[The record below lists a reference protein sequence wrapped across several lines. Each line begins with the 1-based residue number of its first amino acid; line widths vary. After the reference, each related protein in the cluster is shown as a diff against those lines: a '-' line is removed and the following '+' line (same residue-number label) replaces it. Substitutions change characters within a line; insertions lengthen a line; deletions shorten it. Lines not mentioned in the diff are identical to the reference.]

1 MAIGYTLNTVE
12 EILKVGQLFL
22 GKYRIERLVG
32 KGGMGAVYAAVDS
45 DLARKVAIKILLPH
59 IASSRTAAT
68 RFVNEGRAAARIES
82 EHVARVYSAGRTSQG
97 LPYMILELLDGTD
110 VADLLETRKR
120 LGVEEAVDIMIDA
133 LQAVAE
139 AHRLGIVHRDLKPS
153 NLFLHRRGNGSQVVK
168 VLDFGISKLTQPM
181 STTGDQGLTA
191 TQALLGT
198 PNYMSP
204 EQLLDSKSVD
214 HRTDIWSLGV
224 ILYEMLAGSV
234 PFFGVTLREL
244 FTAILHHQ
252 PTPLPHLR
260 PDVPGELQMLVDRCI
275 TRDPQRRIGDALE
288 LARMLAP
295 FGSGARAAFARAPIP
310 MEAPRMAAPTAPSG
324 PQLPGAGG
332 VPTIT
337 ATSDQGRGSVPMQP
351 QPEPVWAH
359 TNQANI
365 TPSPVQMDSPWAGHH
380 PVGVPPPRVASRS
393 LLPYAIGVPVL
404 GIIAAGAIVVAAR
417 VVQTKTNTAAGLLES
432 ASTVQVAPA
441 APPPRAATSEPARV
455 ESQDAGAPSASSAP
469 PASAAAATTA
479 TPSAAPSPPAT
490 AAPASAEHPHR
501 STGGTPRGSKRESFD
516 PTKDSRY

>member
-1 MAIGYTLNTVE
+1 ME

-82 EHVARVYSAGRTSQG
+82 EHVARVYSAGRTQQG
-97 LPYMILELLDGTD
+97 LPFMILELLDGTD
-110 VADLLETRKR
+110 VADLLEKRKR

-181 STTGDQGLTA
+181 STTGGDQGLTV

-224 ILYEMLAGSV
+224 ILYEMLAGTV
-234 PFFGVTLREL
+234 PFGGPTLREL
-244 FTAILHHQ
+244 FTAILHQ
-252 PTPLPHLR
+252 PTTPLPHLR
-260 PDVPGELQMLVDRCI
+260 SDVRPELQMAIDLCLA
-275 TRDPQRRIGDALE
+275 RDPQRRMGDALE
-288 LARMLAP
+288 LAHLLAP
-295 FGSGARAAFARAPIP
+295 FGSSA
-310 MEAPRMAAPTAPSG
+310 RMAFGRPPTVGESTVVAPPPAMSSA
-324 PQLPGAGG
+324 PQL
-332 VPTIT
+332 VPDPPVMATIT
-337 ATSDQGRGSVPMQP
+337 KTNPYAQVVSTPVQQ
-351 QPEPVWAH
+351 QPEPQWAH

-365 TPSPVQMDSPWAGHH
+365 TPSPVQMDSPWAGQYAAAATR
-380 PVGVPPPRVASRS
+380 PRMPSRS
-393 LLPYAIGVPVL
+393 LLPYAIAVPVI
-404 GIIAAGAIVVAAR
+404 GILAAGAIIVAAR
-417 VVQTKTNTAAGLLES
+417 VVQTKTDAATSVLTATSPPPE
-432 ASTVQVAPA
+432 PA
-441 APPPRAATSEPARV
+441 ASPFRSPPASSAEPPRA
-455 ESQDAGAPSASSAP
+455 ESVDAGAAVSTTPSASASSPAP
-469 PASAAAATTA
+469 IER
-479 TPSAAPSPPAT
+479 PP
-490 AAPASAEHPHR
+490 R
-501 STGGTPRGSKRESFD
+501 SGTPRNPKREPGFN
-516 PTKDSRY
+516 PMKDSRY